1 MSSPEPQSYRQFQI
15 VFDKYYNP
23 LCNYALTFTKNADS
37 SEDIVQELFVKIWED
52 RRDLLNDETI
62 RYYLF
67 TATRNNCITW
77 LRGRK
82 NALIL
87 EWDEQEH
94 ESVIDPGTF
103 NGYRDTGK
111 ETDPALL
118 KEAIDRLPPKCRE
131 IFLLSRF
138 SKMTY
143 KDIAASLGI
152 STKTVENQLGKA
164 LRMLRS
170 FLKENGVYLAWIV
183 QLFLAIGWG

>member
-1 MSSPEPQSYRQFQI
+1 MHSPESPSYRQFQI

-82 NALIL
+82 NAVIL
-87 EWDEQEH
+87 EWNEQDH
-94 ESVIDPGTF
+94 GSVTDPGAIS
-103 NGYRDTGK
+103 GYRDCDR

-131 IFLLSRF
+131 VFLLSRF
-138 SKMTY
+138 SKMSY

-152 STKTVENQLGKA
+152 STKTVENQLSKA

-170 FLKENGVYLAWIV
+170 FLKENGVYLAWII

>member
-1 MSSPEPQSYRQFQI
+1 MHSPESPSYRQFQI

-82 NALIL
+82 NAVIL
-87 EWDEQEH
+87 EWNEQDH
-94 ESVIDPGTF
+94 ESVTDPGAF
-103 NGYRDTGK
+103 SGYRDCDR

-131 IFLLSRF
+131 VFLLSRF
-138 SKMTY
+138 SKMSY

-152 STKTVENQLGKA
+152 STKTVENQLSKA

-170 FLKENGVYLAWIV
+170 FLKENGVYLAWII